1 MKKSS
6 TSIAKKKMLQA
17 RYSPIVSQ
25 AEITGKAQPDLIAF
39 NQRKQNAGDAR
50 TLAESYPGGD
60 QDGNLY
66 IMPGE
71 LVVGQRKRHALG
83 TYHGRPGETGF
94 SSVAGLYYGDK
105 SPEALMREYYFL
117 GVAKTEFQYNGE
129 TLFGTDPMDHGFG
142 FLRAGSV
149 SINNNHNEDIYAGD
163 ILAWRFPPTRAGDPG
178 TQGSGRL
185 GTSIDTGLNPRAS
198 LNRAGTP
205 FTKPLVQVHKFDP
218 SDFSFQLAGAYECF
232 NTNSARGGI
241 SDLTPKDLLDP
252 LKRSKLT
259 SLQEEALGWAF
270 GLLMVAC
277 RAMDVAQPG
286 SGQTAWNR
294 WTDNGKLTAAGR
306 DVLNAI
312 FLRNVIPGQNQR
324 AITDFRGDGN
334 LSGLPKDSY
343 EYYADNCLYM
353 ICAGVAGGWYA
364 KASRI
369 IGKASSN
376 AKPTQTLDIMVS
388 HFKVG
393 F

>member
-1 MKKSS
+1 
-6 TSIAKKKMLQA
+6 MLQA

-50 TLAESYPGGD
+50 TLAQSYPGGD

-185 GTSIDTGLNPRAS
+185 GTTIDTGLNPRAS

-232 NTNSARGGI
+232 RTPVGQMGI
-241 SDLTPKDLLDP
+241 QGLSPKDLLDP

-259 SLQEEALGWAF
+259 SLQEEALGWAY

-277 RAMDVAQPG
+277 RANPNQVE
-286 SGQTAWNR
+286 GQANWSQ
-294 WTDNGKLTAAGR
+294 WTGNGTTLTAEGLAALDR
-306 DVLNAI
+306 I
-312 FLRNVIPGQNQR
+312 FLRNVIPGQNIPVIQ
-324 AITDFRGDGN
+324 AINGGN
-334 LSGLPKDSY
+334 LSNLDKTSY
-343 EYYADNCLYM
+343 NYYADNCLYM